1 MGGGTGGETAV
12 AGNKGFTNRAKSGKF
27 ARQARIEQFVR
38 REKTEAKKITR
49 PAPSAKPAAARPK
62 P

>member
-1 MGGGTGGETAV
+1 V